1 MARIASIIELVRVAL
16 GNFKE
21 LGVLVPLLAF
31 VLFVGITHPVFFST
45 GNLVSMIREAAFIAI
60 IAFGMTFVL
69 VGAGIDISV
78 GSVLGLS
85 GVITGFCLVGG
96 VPILPSVAI
105 GTLVGL
111 VSGLITG
118 SAVVAFRIPSLI
130 ASLGMLY
137 AVRGVSL
144 VLSGG
149 QPIVGF
155 PPEFSFLGSGKV
167 FGFPVPIII
176 FLIFAVV
183 FHFVLNHTKYGYWI
197 KAMGGNRESARL
209 SGLPIQRLEL
219 SIFALSGTM
228 AGFAGVLV
236 LSRLSAAYTQTGRTW
251 ELLVIAAVIIGGTSL
266 FGGSGT
272 IIGTIIGALII
283 RVINTSLVILGVN
296 ANWQEIAIG
305 SIIVAAVAFDSYQ
318 RRRQKRM
325 QARRAIST
333 GEEKGQESLD
343 VDSLFGEKGRRTV
356 HSDRTIAMEMREVSK
371 YYGFV
376 RALENVNFR
385 LYEGEVLALVGD
397 NGAGKSTLIKLA
409 SGAHAPDHGTVEVF
423 GETVHLDSPRDA
435 MAQGIST
442 VYQDL
447 ALVDTLDVAANLY
460 LGREP
465 SRGWKIDRARML
477 REGGELL
484 RALRIDIP
492 SPKVALGNLSGG
504 QRQIIAIAK
513 AISQGGRIIILD
525 EPTAAIG
532 VEQQAKVLELI
543 EALRDQGLSVVM
555 ISHNLSHVFSV
566 ADRIMVLRG
575 GKNVGTLDAHETT
588 TNQVVSLITGT
599 VSLPEQAAPN
609 LPK

>member
-1 MARIASIIELVRVAL
+1 MARIASIIELVRVSL

-21 LGVLVPLLAF
+21 LGVLLPLVAF

-45 GNLVSMIREAAFIAI
+45 GNLVSMIREAAFIGI

-85 GVITGFCLVGG
+85 GVITGFCLTSG

-118 SAVVAFRIPSLI
+118 SAVVGFRIPSLI

-137 AVRGVSL
+137 AVRGLSL

-167 FGFPVPIII
+167 FGIPVPIIL
-176 FLIFAVV
+176 FLIFAVIA
-183 FHFVLNHTKYGYWI
+183 HFLLNHTKYGYWI
-197 KAMGGNRESARL
+197 KALGGNRESARL
-209 SGLPIQRLEL
+209 SGLPIQRLEM

-251 ELLVIAAVIIGGTSL
+251 ELLVIASVIIGGTSL

-318 RRRQKRM
+318 RRRQKRL

-333 GEEKGQESLD
+333 GEEKGQETLD
-343 VDSLFGEKGRRTV
+343 VDTLFGKQGRRTV

-409 SGAHAPDHGTVEVF
+409 SGAHAPDQGTVEVF
-423 GETVHLDSPRDA
+423 GEMVHLNSPRDA
-435 MAQGIST
+435 MSHGIAT

-465 SRGWKIDRARML
+465 PRGWKIDRARML

-492 SPKVALGNLSGG
+492 SPKIAIGNLSGG
-504 QRQIIAIAK
+504 QRQIVAIAK
-513 AISQGGRIIILD
+513 AISQGGRIIILA

-543 EALRDQGLSVVM
+543 RALREQGLSVVM

>member
-1 MARIASIIELVRVAL
+1 M
-16 GNFKE
+16 
-21 LGVLVPLLAF
+21 
-31 VLFVGITHPVFFST
+31 
-45 GNLVSMIREAAFIAI
+45 
-60 IAFGMTFVL
+60 
-69 VGAGIDISV
+69 
-78 GSVLGLS
+78 
-85 GVITGFCLVGG
+85 
-96 VPILPSVAI
+96 
-105 GTLVGL
+105 
-111 VSGLITG
+111 
-118 SAVVAFRIPSLI
+118 
-130 ASLGMLY
+130 
-137 AVRGVSL
+137 
-144 VLSGG
+144 
-149 QPIVGF
+149 
-155 PPEFSFLGSGKV
+155 
-167 FGFPVPIII
+167 
-176 FLIFAVV
+176 
-183 FHFVLNHTKYGYWI
+183 
-197 KAMGGNRESARL
+197 
-209 SGLPIQRLEL
+209 
-219 SIFALSGTM
+219 
-228 AGFAGVLV
+228 
-236 LSRLSAAYTQTGRTW
+236 
-251 ELLVIAAVIIGGTSL
+251 
-266 FGGSGT
+266 FGGAGT

-305 SIIVAAVAFDSYQ
+305 AIIVAAVAFDSYQ
-318 RRRQKRM
+318 RRQQKKM

-333 GEEKGQESLD
+333 GEEKVRESLD
-343 VDSLFGEKGRRTV
+343 VESLFGERERRV
-356 HSDRTIAMEMREVSK
+356 EHSGRTIAMEMREVSK

-397 NGAGKSTLIKLA
+397 NGAGKSTLIKMA
-409 SGAHAPDHGTVEVF
+409 SGAHAPDHGTIEVF
-423 GETVHLDSPRDA
+423 GDTVHLDSPRDA
-435 MAQGIST
+435 MAHGIAT

-465 SRGWKIDRARML
+465 SRGVRIDRARML

-543 EALRDQGLSVVM
+543 EALREQGLSVVM

-575 GKNVGTLDAHETT
+575 GRNVGTLAAHETT
-588 TNQVVSLITGT
+588 TNHVVSLITGT
-599 VSLPEQAAPN
+599 GSVPEQSAHGLPN
-609 LPK
+609 

>member
-1 MARIASIIELVRVAL
+1 MDRSFSVLELIRTSV
-16 GNFKE
+16 GNFRE
-21 LGVLVPLLAF
+21 LGVLVPLVAF

-45 GNLVSMIREAAFIAI
+45 GNLISMTREAAFIGI

-85 GVITGFCLVGG
+85 GVVTAICLTSG
-96 VPILPSVAI
+96 VPILPSVLA

-118 SAVVAFRIPSLI
+118 SAVVGFRIPSLI

-137 AVRGVSL
+137 SVRGLSL
-144 VLSGG
+144 LLSGG

-167 FGFPVPIII
+167 FGIPVPIIL
-176 FLIFAVV
+176 FLILGVIAHFA
-183 FHFVLNHTKYGYWI
+183 LNHTKYGYWV
-197 KAMGGNRESARL
+197 KALGGNRESARL

-219 SIFALSGTM
+219 SIFALSGTL

-266 FGGSGT
+266 FGGAGT

-305 SIIVAAVAFDSYQ
+305 AIIVAAVAYDSYQ

-333 GEEKGQESLD
+333 GEEKSRESLD
-343 VDSLFGEKGRRTV
+343 VESLFGERERRIEHAGRTV
-356 HSDRTIAMEMREVSK
+356 AMEMREVSK

-397 NGAGKSTLIKLA
+397 NGAGKSTLIKMA

-423 GETVHLDSPRDA
+423 GETVNLDSPRDA
-435 MAQGIST
+435 MAHGIAT

-465 SRGWKIDRARML
+465 SRGIRIDRARML

-492 SPKVALGNLSGG
+492 SPKVAIGNLSGG

-543 EALRDQGLSVVM
+543 EALREQGLSVVM

-575 GKNVGTLDAHETT
+575 GRNVGTLAAHETT
-588 TNQVVSLITGT
+588 TNHVVSLITGT
-599 VSLPEQAAPN
+599 GSAPEPDLRERPA
-609 LPK
+609 

>member
-1 MARIASIIELVRVAL
+1 MSRLTSIAKKLLASI
-16 GNFKE
+16 GGFKE
-21 LGVLVPLLAF
+21 SGVLIPLVAF
-31 VLFVGITHPVFFST
+31 ALFVGITHPVFFST
-45 GNLVSMIREAAFIAI
+45 GNLMSMTREAAFIGI

-85 GVITGFCLVGG
+85 GVVTAISLTSG
-96 VPILPSVAI
+96 VPIIPSVI
-105 GTLVGL
+105 VGILVGL

-118 SAVVAFRIPSLI
+118 SAVVVLRIPPLI

-137 AVRGVSL
+137 SIRGVSL
-144 VLSGG
+144 LITGG

-155 PPEFSFLGSGKV
+155 PPAFSFLGSGRV
-167 FGFPVPIII
+167 FGVPVPIIL
-176 FLIFAVV
+176 FLIFGVIA
-183 FHFVLNHTKYGYWI
+183 HFVLNHTKYGYWVT
-197 KAMGGNRESARL
+197 ALGGNRESARL
-209 SGLPIQRLEL
+209 SGLPIRRLEL

-228 AGFAGVLV
+228 AGLAGVLV

-266 FGGSGT
+266 FGGAGT
-272 IIGTIIGALII
+272 IIGTVIGVLII
-283 RVINTSLVILGVN
+283 RVINTSLVIFGIN

-305 SIIVAAVAFDSYQ
+305 IIIVGAVAFDSYQ
-318 RRRQKRM
+318 RRRQKKR
-325 QARRAIST
+325 QARKAIST
-333 GEEKGQESLD
+333 GEEKDRLSLD
-343 VDSLFGEKGRRTV
+343 VESLFKQKGRR
-356 HSDRTIAMEMREVSK
+356 SDRQGSVALEMKGVSK

-376 RALENVNFR
+376 RALDDVNLK
-385 LYEGEVLALVGD
+385 LYVGEILALVGD

-409 SGAHAPDHGTVEVF
+409 SGAHTPDQGTIEVF
-423 GETVHLDSPRDA
+423 GKTVHLRSPRDA
-435 MAQGIST
+435 MSHGIAT
-442 VYQDL
+442 VYQHL

-465 SRGWKIDRARML
+465 SRGWKIDRTRML
-477 REGGELL
+477 QEGGELL
-484 RALRIDIP
+484 KALRIDIP
-492 SPKVALGNLSGG
+492 SPKIAIGNLSGG
-504 QRQIIAIAK
+504 QRQVVAIAK

-532 VEQQAKVLELI
+532 VEQQVKVLELI

-575 GKNVGTLDAHETT
+575 GKNVGTFATRETI
-588 TNQVVSLITGT
+588 TNHIVSQITG
-599 VSLPEQAAPN
+599 SDQIRLRA
-609 LPK
+609 